1 MTALPTPAQTAGPFL
16 SLGLAWPDG
25 PCVVDPAT
33 PGAVR
38 IGGRLL
44 DGNGDPVGDGL
55 IETWQAD
62 PHGRFPELGG
72 FTSLPWAEPG
82 GPPAGPGRFR
92 GFGRCLTDATGGWE
106 IVTLKPAPLPA
117 PGGDTEAPHL
127 DVSVF
132 ARGLLHRLVTR
143 VYFSDE
149 GAANATDPVLRAL
162 PDDAARATVVARAGG
177 GGDYRI
183 DIHLQGPDETVFFV
197 V

>member
-1 MTALPTPAQTAGPFL
+1 MSCRPTPAQTVGPFL

-25 PCVVDPAT
+25 PYVVDPAA

-38 IGGRLL
+38 IGGRLF

-62 PHGRFPELGG
+62 PDGRFPE
-72 FTSLPWAEPG
+72 PG
-82 GPPAGPGRFR
+82 SAGAASGPTGFR

-106 IVTLKPAPLPA
+106 IVTVKPAPLPA
-117 PGGDTEAPHL
+117 PDGATEAPHL

-143 VYFSDE
+143 IYFSDE
-149 GAANATDPVLRAL
+149 GEANAGDPVLRAL
-162 PDDAARATVVARAGG
+162 PDDAARATLIAAAVDGG
-177 GGDYRI
+177 YRI
-183 DIHLQGPDETVFFV
+183 DIHLQGPHETVFFIL
-197 V
+197 

>member
-1 MTALPTPAQTAGPFL
+1 MTGLPTPAQTVGPFL

-44 DGNGDPVGDGL
+44 DGNGEPVGDGL

-62 PHGRFPELGG
+62 PDGRFP
-72 FTSLPWAEPG
+72 APG
-82 GPPAGPGRFR
+82 DAAPGASAFR
-92 GFGRCLTDATGGWE
+92 AFGRCLTDAAGGWE

-117 PGGDTEAPHL
+117 PDGATEAPHL

-143 VYFSDE
+143 IYFSDD
-149 GAANATDPVLRAL
+149 GPANAADPVLRAL
-162 PDDAARATVVARAGG
+162 PDDTARATLVATAVDGG
-177 GGDYRI
+177 YRI
-183 DIHLQGPDETVFFV
+183 DIHLQGPHETVFFIL
-197 V
+197 